1 MALESTAWTECV
13 NVFRNEA
20 WGVSMSLESKA
31 WCTCVNGFAQSNN
44 SLREREKKEKKAQAA
59 ATLQTPT

>member
-20 WGVSMSLESKA
+20 WGVSMSLDSKA
-31 WCTCVNGFAQSNN
+31 WSVSV
-44 SLREREKKEKKAQAA
+44 SLETRPGVCQC
-59 ATLQTPT
+59 L